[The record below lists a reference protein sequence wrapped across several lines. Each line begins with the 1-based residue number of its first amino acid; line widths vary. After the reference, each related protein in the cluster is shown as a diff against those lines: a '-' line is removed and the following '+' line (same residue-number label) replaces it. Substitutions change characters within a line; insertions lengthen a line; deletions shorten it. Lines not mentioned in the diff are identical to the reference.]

1 MKASEFEAPEN
12 VADAPDPIIP
22 IEKSFYLTSDKNITY
37 KILLK
42 NQNEYL
48 KIQTKYKLIFPEKI
62 YEKELTLNDL
72 RKCGF
77 FKICDNIN
85 DAIEE
90 LYYHISLGKYTL
102 IEQTNELILTVGLP
116 IKRFKEIVINIPQK
130 PIDFHN
136 VLNEI
141 FVMIQSQSNEMNYL
155 KNMINSQKNYIDF
168 LEKKINILIEDRC
181 FSKKTIDLINN
192 IEFEYE
198 NNNNNNNFCILNEN
212 ENEEKEN
219 IENENEINRKF
230 EEERKNQEEKEKLKK
245 KEKKKEFFDL
255 VDFLNE
261 RNNEQEDNMIL
272 IKNNSNLLVSNEEDI
287 KNIKN
292 WLSQQYNDVQ
302 SNKINTYLLYSTA
315 KDEKSNLIFHNKCDK
330 QGMSIVYIMTDKNQ
344 KFGGF
349 TSQNWESSEELLSK
363 YDTKSFLFN
372 LNTKTIFNNLA
383 SDRKIINCQ
392 KNIGP
397 DFTEIK
403 IPDIKLLKGF
413 ICCNDI
419 FFNKDNKIIRENEF
433 NIKLL
438 EVYKVVIN

>member
-1 MKASEFEAPEN
+1 MNEFEAPEN

-22 IEKSFYLTSDKNITY
+22 IEKSFFLTSDKNISY
-37 KILLK
+37 KFYFK

-48 KIQTKYKLIFPEKI
+48 KIQTKYNLIFPEKI
-62 YEKELTLNDL
+62 YEKELTLIDL

-85 DAIEE
+85 EAIEE
-90 LYYHISLGKYTL
+90 LYFYISLGKYTL
-102 IEQTNELILTVGLP
+102 IEQTNELVLTVGLP
-116 IKRFKEIVINIPQK
+116 IKRYKEIVINIPLK
-130 PIDFHN
+130 HIDFHN

-155 KNMINSQKNYIDF
+155 KNMINSQKNYINF
-168 LEKKINILIEDRC
+168 LEKKINILIEDKC
-181 FSKKTIDLINN
+181 LSKKTLDLINN

-198 NNNNNNNFCILNEN
+198 NNNNKFCLLN

-219 IENENEINRKF
+219 IENETENNRKF
-230 EEERKNQEEKEKLKK
+230 EEERKNEEEKEKFKK
-245 KEKKKEFFDL
+245 KEKKKEFYDL

-272 IKNNSNLLVSNEEDI
+272 MKNNSNLLVSNEEDI
-287 KNIKN
+287 KSIKN
-292 WLSQQYNDVQ
+292 WLSQQYNNVEN
-302 SNKINTYLLYSTA
+302 NKINVILLYSTG
-315 KDEKSNLIFHNKCDK
+315 KDEKSNLTFHNKCDK

-349 TSQNWESSEELLSK
+349 TSQNWESCEELLSK
-363 YDTKSFLFN
+363 FDTKSFLFN
-372 LNTKTIFNNLA
+372 LNTKEIFINSA

-413 ICCNDI
+413 VRCDDI
-419 FFNKDNKIIRENEF
+419 FFSQNNKIIRENEF

-438 EVYKVVIN
+438 EVYKVIIN

>member
-1 MKASEFEAPEN
+1 
-12 VADAPDPIIP
+12 
-22 IEKSFYLTSDKNITY
+22 
-37 KILLK
+37 
-42 NQNEYL
+42 
-48 KIQTKYKLIFPEKI
+48 
-62 YEKELTLNDL
+62 
-72 RKCGF
+72 
-77 FKICDNIN
+77 
-85 DAIEE
+85 
-90 LYYHISLGKYTL
+90 
-102 IEQTNELILTVGLP
+102 
-116 IKRFKEIVINIPQK
+116 
-130 PIDFHN
+130 
-136 VLNEI
+136 
-141 FVMIQSQSNEMNYL
+141 
-155 KNMINSQKNYIDF
+155 
-168 LEKKINILIEDRC
+168 
-181 FSKKTIDLINN
+181 
-192 IEFEYE
+192 
-198 NNNNNNNFCILNEN
+198 
-212 ENEEKEN
+212 
-219 IENENEINRKF
+219 
-230 EEERKNQEEKEKLKK
+230 
-245 KEKKKEFFDL
+245 
-255 VDFLNE
+255 
-261 RNNEQEDNMIL
+261 MIL
-272 IKNNSNLLVSNEEDI
+272 IKNSSNLLVSNEEDI
-287 KNIKN
+287 INIKK